1 MTQRKPQGMTFETW
15 VEQQIRR
22 AADEGAFEGL
32 SLAGKPLPRRDRE
45 KSSYEWALEW
55 ARREEDDVAAMLPTG
70 LALRKEREQLPGLI
84 AQQTSEVA
92 VRALVQAHNERVD
105 QYYRRPV
112 EGVWVPVGMADV
124 EEVVAEWRRAR
135 PPTVP
140 APLPEPTAPRPS
152 GRRWWGRRRAFFRA
166 GRTR

>member
-22 AADEGAFEGL
+22 ASEEGAFEGL
-32 SLAGKPLPRRDRE
+32 SLTGKPLPRRDRE

-112 EGVWVPVGMADV
+112 EGVWVPVGMADLD
-124 EEVVAEWRRAR
+124 EELAAWRADRPAAE
-135 PPTVP
+135 P
-140 APLPEPTAPRPS
+140 APAAGPTDPAPA
-152 GRRWWGRRRAFFRA
+152 RRRGWWRRRA
-166 GRTR
+166 G